1 MILPEVSPLMK
12 MLQDNFG
19 NKQLEVMRMLNK
31 SKLMKSAKPLKK
43 VKIFLETEL
52 VKLKNRFVLFKEN
65 VNTQLTQEFQ
75 DTRLKCK
82 R

>member
-1 MILPEVSPLMK
+1 MTLPEVSPLMR

-31 SKLMKSAKPLKK
+31 SKLMKSVKLLKR
-43 VKIFLETEL
+43 VKTFLETEL
-52 VKLKNRFVLFKEN
+52 VKLKKRFVLLKEN
-65 VNTQLTQEFQ
+65 VSTQLTQEFQ
-75 DTRLKCK
+75 DTHLKCK